1 MLGTIFITNEAPKFK
16 DVFKDCDYKTPM
28 VFILSSG
35 SDPLQNLQRF
45 ADEEGKKL
53 IPIALGQSIFDL
65 TLRSGDYC

>member
-1 MLGTIFITNEAPKFK
+1 
-16 DVFKDCDYKTPM
+16 M

-53 IPIALGQSIFDL
+53 IPIALGQSKFDI